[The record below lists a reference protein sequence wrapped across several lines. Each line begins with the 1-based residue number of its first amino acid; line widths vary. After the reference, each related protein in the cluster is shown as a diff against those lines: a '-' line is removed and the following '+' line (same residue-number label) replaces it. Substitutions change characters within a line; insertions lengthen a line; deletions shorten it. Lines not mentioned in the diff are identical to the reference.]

1 MVVTYRRAKRK
12 GAVKGASPGGKPP
25 ITCKTQKIFE
35 RDFKAM
41 KKIFA
46 IALALVMVC
55 SMAVA
60 LASPCS
66 GPFDWTKAAD
76 ANKCGKIT
84 VEVVPYIKVNDGC
97 GGVEY
102 KVSTC
107 AAAVKTERVYYAL
120 KLTAE
125 ANLDAEWLA
134 KAELKMGLSGLKDNV
149 ITDKM
154 VIGMNG
160 VDTTKDKQV
169 VYYLR
174 NDLNVWVDET
184 TDDFDI
190 KDYIFNNTVTDAR
203 KAKVCVTVKSENAFT
218 EGIVGD
224 YYVVYDA
231 GKAAVAGETKTEILK
246 PTAEWLWQNGLISL
260 EEYALYLAKDN
271 KDIYNA
277 WTGSNVNAVDVEK
290 YAAAKAK
297 VDKLLEEYVTTKK
310 EVKPGT
316 AAIDGT
322 IKVYD
327 KKGGT
332 LLVTYTIKDDKI
344 YKIDYTQACGKAQY
358 ETIKAF
364 FGLDIN
370 TTITSKL
377 IKKNF
382 GWDDEV
388 KHCFQWSKN
397 ASAIV
402 DPECKIEIP
411 KTGDVSVVAYAV
423 MALVAAAGAM
433 GLKK

>member
-1 MVVTYRRAKRK
+1 
-12 GAVKGASPGGKPP
+12 
-25 ITCKTQKIFE
+25 
-35 RDFKAM
+35 M

-46 IALALVMVC
+46 IALALVMVL

-134 KAELKMGLSGLKDNV
+134 KAALKMGLSGLKDNV

-174 NDLNVWVDET
+174 NNLNVWVDET

-203 KAKVCVTVKSENAFT
+203 KAKVCVTLKSENAFT

-224 YYVVYDA
+224 YYVVYNA
-231 GKAAVAGETKTEILK
+231 GKAAVAGETKTETLK
-246 PTAEWLWQNGLISL
+246 PTAEWLWKNGLIEY
-260 EEYALYLAKDN
+260 EEYVLYITKGDEGQ
-271 KDIYNA
+271 YNA
-277 WTGSNVNAVDVEK
+277 WMGLNGDNAVAKVDVDK

-297 VDKLLEEYVTTKK
+297 VDKLLVDKVITTK
-310 EVKPGT
+310 EVEPGT

-332 LLVTYTIKDDKI
+332 LLVTYTIKDEKI
-344 YKIDYTQACGKAQY
+344 YRIDYTQACGKAQY

-370 TTITSKL
+370 TTITDKL

>member
-1 MVVTYRRAKRK
+1 
-12 GAVKGASPGGKPP
+12 
-25 ITCKTQKIFE
+25 
-35 RDFKAM
+35 M

-174 NDLNVWVDET
+174 NDLKVWVDET

-203 KAKVCVTVKSENAFT
+203 KAKVCATLKSENAFT

-231 GKAAVAGETKTEILK
+231 GKAAVPGTTTTETLN
-246 PTAEWLWQNGLISL
+246 PTAEWLWKNGLIEY
-260 EEYALYLAKDN
+260 EEYVLYITKGVATDYSRWMGEGHTF
-271 KDIYNA
+271 D
-277 WTGSNVNAVDVEK
+277 VDK
-290 YAAAKAK
+290 YADAKAK
-297 VDKLLEEYVTTKK
+297 VDKLLKDYVITTEEV
-310 EVKPGT
+310 EPGT

-332 LLVTYTIKDDKI
+332 LLVTYTIVDEKI
-344 YKIDYTQACGKAQY
+344 AKIEYTQACGKAQY

>member
-1 MVVTYRRAKRK
+1 
-12 GAVKGASPGGKPP
+12 
-25 ITCKTQKIFE
+25 
-35 RDFKAM
+35 M

>member
-1 MVVTYRRAKRK
+1 
-12 GAVKGASPGGKPP
+12 
-25 ITCKTQKIFE
+25 
-35 RDFKAM
+35 M

-203 KAKVCVTVKSENAFT
+203 KAKVCATLKSENAFT

-224 YYVVYDA
+224 YYVVYTK
-231 GKAAVAGETKTEILK
+231 GKAAVDA
-246 PTAEWLWQNGLISL
+246 
-260 EEYALYLAKDN
+260 
-271 KDIYNA
+271 
-277 WTGSNVNAVDVEK
+277 
-290 YAAAKAK
+290 
-297 VDKLLEEYVTTKK
+297 
-310 EVKPGT
+310 
-316 AAIDGT
+316 T

-332 LLVTYTIKDDKI
+332 LLVTYTIKDEKI
-344 YKIDYTQACGKAQY
+344 YRIDYTQACGKAQY
-358 ETIKAF
+358 ETIKAY
-364 FGLDIN
+364 FGLDIG
-370 TTITSKL
+370 TTITDKL

>member
-203 KAKVCVTVKSENAFT
+203 KAKVCATLKSENAFT

-231 GKAAVAGETKTEILK
+231 GKAAVAGTTTEGKTVAPDAINLLNSEVITREQYDTYRHFIGKLSDDNFNRK
-246 PTAEWLWQNGLISL
+246 YNGMTPDKYL
-260 EEYALYLAKDN
+260 E
-271 KDIYNA
+271 
-277 WTGSNVNAVDVEK
+277 NVNAVK
-290 YAAAKAK
+290 AAIKEWTFTEYITTG
-297 VDKLLEEYVTTKK
+297 EE
-310 EVKPGT
+310 P
-316 AAIDGT
+316 AIDGT

-332 LLVTYTIKDDKI
+332 LLVTYTIVDEKI
-344 YKIDYTQACGKAQY
+344 AKIEYTQACGKAQY